1 MLSRAYYSVGANTA
15 HKITGHSCT
24 ITNSVTEATCGNDK
38 ALAMYGLDLIVK
50 LEITPYAIPKNRY
63 LKKPLENIS

>member
-1 MLSRAYYSVGANTA
+1 MASSTVCSVGRQPKTNVLSRAYYSVDANTA

-38 ALAMYGLDLIVK
+38 ALARPPVTTWIHTSNL
-50 LEITPYAIPKNRY
+50 T
-63 LKKPLENIS
+63 